1 MKRKRGAANAI
12 RQRKQPGMQVD
23 VKLYARMKA
32 LAALRGVRIGDV
44 IDEAMADYLDQQGDK
59 LQ

>member
-1 MKRKRGAANAI
+1 MKRDRGTADTI
-12 RQRKQPGMQVD
+12 RQTKQPGMQVD

-44 IDEAMADYLDQQGDK
+44 IDDAMRQYLDRQEEQ
-59 LQ
+59 L

>member
-1 MKRKRGAANAI
+1 MKRNQGTANAN

-32 LAALRGVRIGDV
+32 MAALRGVRIGDV
-44 IDEAMADYLDQQGDK
+44 IDDAMAEYLDRQGEQ
-59 LQ
+59 L

>member
-1 MKRKRGAANAI
+1 MKRNQGTADTN

-32 LAALRGVRIGDV
+32 MAALRGVRIGDV
-44 IDEAMADYLDQQGDK
+44 IDDAMAEYLDQQENRI
-59 LQ
+59 

>member
-1 MKRKRGAANAI
+1 MKRNQSTADAN

-32 LAALRGVRIGDV
+32 MAALRDVRIGDV
-44 IDEAMADYLDQQGDK
+44 IDDAMRQYLDSQEDRI
-59 LQ
+59 

>member
-1 MKRKRGAANAI
+1 MKRRATADTNS
-12 RQRKQPGMQVD
+12 QRKQPGMQVD

-44 IDEAMADYLDQQGDK
+44 IDDAMADYLDQQGDK
-59 LQ
+59 L